1 MSADLLE
8 KFFISVFIV
17 IMLFYILMECV
28 ELYSKK
34 KNILTKF
41 YSLLHMQ
48 HYAMDIVF

>member
-17 IMLFYILMECV
+17 IMLIYIFMECV
-28 ELYSKK
+28 LSCIPKK
-34 KNILTKF
+34 KTLTKF